1 MMMRYAH
8 RLAAAAL
15 PLTVLSMQPAS
26 AQLFPGQAV
35 FPCHVVHVTN
45 QVRNPVQVSVSIDP
59 AGRQRL
65 GAGWVDAC
73 ASADVQLPANLRCGV
88 TLNVRGEV
96 KDTSKVPVAF
106 LKLNPAAA
114 ATIADVK
121 GTVTAQNA
129 AEPGNWLALVGVPGK
144 QVGWKPIPA
153 GTKMPPGCP
162 AAPPAAPS
170 VVVFTFTNATTS
182 PVLVTAGGP
191 AVFLNK
197 ACIGARQSR
206 TVQVAPSPA
215 YKMVAMPV
223 TDAQCQKP
231 TGSAIVLGAQP
242 VNGRVTVTYLFASSA
257 YALRQLETPATP
269 LPGQPID
276 KVPDPTADP
285 SVDPSAPPPPV
296 NPMPDPKQDPAVS
309 VPTGK

>member
-1 MMMRYAH
+1 MMRHAH
-8 RLAAAAL
+8 RLAAVAL
-15 PLTVLSMQPAS
+15 PLAVLSMQPAA

-59 AGRQRL
+59 AGRQRV

-73 ASADVQLPANLRCGV
+73 TSADVQLPANLRCGV

-96 KDTSKVPVAF
+96 KDAGKVPVA
-106 LKLNPAAA
+106 LLRLNPAAA

-121 GTVTAQNA
+121 GTVTVQNA
-129 AEPGNWLALVGVPGK
+129 AEPGNWLALAGVSGK
-144 QVGWKPIPA
+144 QVGWKPVPA

-170 VVVFTFTNATTS
+170 VVVFTFSNATPS

-206 TVQVAPSPA
+206 TMQVAPSPA
-215 YKMVAMPV
+215 YKMVATPV
-223 TDAQCQKP
+223 GDALCQKP
-231 TGSAIVLGAQP
+231 TGSGIVLGAQP
-242 VNGRVTVTYLFASSA
+242 VNGRVTVAYLFASGA
-257 YALRQLETPATP
+257 YALRQLETTATP

-276 KVPDPTADP
+276 KAPDPTSDP
-285 SVDPSAPPPPV
+285 TMDPSAPPPVIPV
-296 NPMPDPKQDPAVS
+296 PDPTQDPTVS

>member
-1 MMMRYAH
+1 MTMRNAH
-8 RLAAAAL
+8 CLAAAAL
-15 PLTVLSMQPAS
+15 PLAVLSMQPAS

-45 QVRNPVQVSVSIDP
+45 QARNPVLVSVSIDP
-59 AGRQRL
+59 AGRQRV

-96 KDTSKVPVAF
+96 KGTSKVPVAL

-114 ATIADVK
+114 PTIADVK

-129 AEPGNWLALVGVPGK
+129 AEPANWLALIGVPGK
-144 QVGWKPIPA
+144 QVAWKPVPA

-162 AAPPAAPS
+162 SAPPAAPT
-170 VVVFTFTNATTS
+170 VVVFTFSNATTS
-182 PVLVTAGGP
+182 PVLVTAGSP

-197 ACIGARQSR
+197 VCIGARQSR
-206 TVQVAPSPA
+206 TMQVAPSPA
-215 YKMVAMPV
+215 YKMVATPV
-223 TDAQCQKP
+223 SDAQCQKP
-231 TGSAIVLGAQP
+231 TGAAIVLGAQP
-242 VNGRVTVTYLFASSA
+242 VNGRVTVAYLFASNA
-257 YALRQLETPATP
+257 YALRQLETPPPAPP
-269 LPGQPID
+269 LGQPID
-276 KVPDPTADP
+276 KVPDPT
-285 SVDPSAPPPPV
+285 VDPSAPTPGTPT
-296 NPMPDPKQDPAVS
+296 PDPTQDPTVS